1 MYVCLCVCVHIAT
14 HTMIT
19 DVVCDLQTPFL
30 REAKVPHDGCG
41 PLHLILPVHDSAV
54 TRSSS
59 GGRDGRKVC
68 HRASSQP
75 FLDGQKNSSRKRGCG
90 RTSRRMRLAWIVEE
104 LFWAFKH
111 LGSIFFQ
118 LLLLAGLSMRW
129 SLCTWSFQE
138 CFTKVYIVLKQEFS
152 HSTTPLTWT
161 PKAEWNNDQTHS
173 MLYVDLKVWR

>member
-19 DVVCDLQTPFL
+19 DAVCDLQKPFL
-30 REAKVPHDGCG
+30 REAKVPHAGCG

-111 LGSIFFQ
+111 LRAFFS
-118 LLLLAGLSMRW
+118 ASFIGWTKHEMR
-129 SLCTWSFQE
+129 SLHL
-138 CFTKVYIVLKQEFS
+138 IL
-152 HSTTPLTWT
+152 PR
-161 PKAEWNNDQTHS
+161 
-173 MLYVDLKVWR
+173 MLYESLHSSEARVFTFHNPVNLNSESRME

>member
-1 MYVCLCVCVHIAT
+1 MLFSFLASSCLHLSVYAYDYLNPHVCLYIYLCFYPFYRPYQRMYVCLCVCVHIAT
-14 HTMIT
+14 HTMIAI
-19 DVVCDLQTPFL
+19 CDLQKSFL
-30 REAKVPHDGCG
+30 REAKVPYTGCG

-104 LFWAFKH
+104 LF
-111 LGSIFFQ
+111 
-118 LLLLAGLSMRW
+118 
-129 SLCTWSFQE
+129 
-138 CFTKVYIVLKQEFS
+138 
-152 HSTTPLTWT
+152 
-161 PKAEWNNDQTHS
+161 
-173 MLYVDLKVWR
+173 